1 MEREAFRQR
10 MQQYKQ
16 ARENNPQLKYWDWK
30 KYADDGEVKDNTYI
44 APVYKEQVFI
54 PATGA
59 YKIKNDYQYKHGSK
73 SPYKGGELEIVSPE
87 FDILTGITTLKP
99 IVTKAIRDRA
109 RMAVYNNVAPGSYKK
124 SYIAGASKRH
134 ELFNAAKDF
143 LKPGKLEENPKWRKS
158 FQDSS
163 WWEGFGY
170 GNDAKIAEEIR
181 EESWKRYLGIK
192 HTPKYYVDN
201 LDGTV
206 SYNLKN
212 IPLKHQQNFV
222 DEVPRGGKVVTGDY
236 IGTAGGN
243 VSASS
248 TIEDGYDLVTLKDVW
263 DLQPIQDA
271 NRAAIL
277 PSKLRDKISHIEVQ
291 PDGYKKIVYNNWVPK
306 WFKNFEVSDVIG
318 KGPFTN
324 KTTIKAV
331 QLKNKDLFTKRILS
345 DEEAAN
351 KLIQHDLDI
360 FEPDMYNS
368 VQEAKEAFQS
378 IQNSKLKRLKSLS
391 KEEYDRIKTEI
402 IYKSQDQ
409 LLKEYGPYIRP
420 RNKYADGGVIDE
432 DPPQNTSERPITN
445 FDPKGDPY
453 NPTYGYN
460 PGAGY
465 VSNSDPLGSLYVEGA
480 LLNPVF
486 KLAGNAV
493 SNVARGLTK
502 YSSKYVPEV
511 RRTVQ
516 DKINSLFRREAEDK
530 ARTYKLYD
538 DAIESRN
545 RIIEDLYSNP
555 AYMERARQIQ
565 NTYGDNYAK
574 VYEDIINQYN
584 TNYWNLP
591 NPVIKQLDA
600 KAKMQAKDAAVNRY
614 ITRRQPAGYDDFEYQ
629 INRNLTEIDYPTT
642 RHELGHY
649 VDFNLA
655 KSSNPDYSNS
665 MFAELKRDLSKQKNP
680 LFPDK
685 TDYYSKG
692 TEQKSYMNTLRE
704 YMFKNGMINNIGD
717 KVTSRQIK
725 KAIRSLPKDMRSI
738 EAAYLQF
745 ATPGQYTKWFNKIPL
760 LGTYPIVNKQFQNYE
775 EDKDKARK
783 QR

>member
-30 KYADDGEVKDNTYI
+30 STVQREPLDGVYEDARFIDQSKPRFELRKGQQYYASPNNLKLMKVLGKTVKVLGPIGEVVQNLFPSEETEILEDARYKYENALKPKVYADGGEVKDNTYV

-59 YKIKNDYQYKHGSK
+59 QRIKNDFQYKYGSK

-87 FDILTGITTLKP
+87 FDILTGVRGLKSITNDLLDNYVGRKLPSNYAYRRT
-99 IVTKAIRDRA
+99 VQQ
-109 RMAVYNNVAPGSYKK
+109 
-124 SYIAGASKRH
+124 
-134 ELFNAAKDF
+134 ELDDIINTNSFREI
-143 LKPGKLEENPKWRKS
+143 PEN
-158 FQDSS
+158 
-163 WWEGFGY
+163 
-170 GNDAKIAEEIR
+170 
-181 EESWKRYLGIK
+181 
-192 HTPKYYVDN
+192 
-201 LDGTV
+201 
-206 SYNLKN
+206 
-212 IPLKHQQNFV
+212 
-222 DEVPRGGKVVTGDY
+222 VVT
-236 IGTAGGN
+236 TGGR
-243 VSASS
+243 
-248 TIEDGYDLVTLKDVW
+248 TITLPNGKTVTLKKAKGNSHGGKAFSAGDVW
-263 DLQPIQDA
+263 KGTTSSGNTSSEIIVGVPGDNAKWMVGKHGNYQGPYNFSDIEKGSAIFVPFDTEGVA
-271 NRAAIL
+271 NISTEGL
-277 PSKLRDKISHIEVQ
+277 KYFKPSK
-291 PDGYKKIVYNNWVPK
+291 YFNN
-306 WFKNFEVSDVIG
+306 
-318 KGPFTN
+318 
-324 KTTIKAV
+324 
-331 QLKNKDLFTKRILS
+331 R
-345 DEEAAN
+345 
-351 KLIQHDLDI
+351 
-360 FEPDMYNS
+360 
-368 VQEAKEAFQS
+368 
-378 IQNSKLKRLKSLS
+378 
-391 KEEYDRIKTEI
+391 
-402 IYKSQDQ
+402 
-409 LLKEYGPYIRP
+409 YI
-420 RNKYADGGVIDE
+420 KYANGGIIDE

-704 YMFKNGMINNIGD
+704 YMVKNGMINNISSMQL
-717 KVTSRQIK
+717 KRRQERQLK
-725 KAIRSLPKDMRSI
+725 
-738 EAAYLQF
+738 
-745 ATPGQYTKWFNKIPL
+745 N
-760 LGTYPIVNKQFQNYE
+760 
-775 EDKDKARK
+775 
-783 QR
+783 

>member
-30 KYADDGEVKDNTYI
+30 KENDLGYQLYKNNLPSNLQVETDDYDLY
-44 APVYKEQVFI
+44 
-54 PATGA
+54 GA
-59 YKIKNDYQYKHGSK
+59 YESNMQPELNEDGTYHLGSRDPYTGRILKSKQHPTYQ
-73 SPYKGGELEIVSPE
+73 
-87 FDILTGITTLKP
+87 
-99 IVTKAIRDRA
+99 KAIESEISA
-109 RMAVYNNVAPGSYKK
+109 GYFPYEKNNITYTKTYSP
-124 SYIAGASKRH
+124 
-134 ELFNAAKDF
+134 
-143 LKPGKLEENPKWRKS
+143 
-158 FQDSS
+158 
-163 WWEGFGY
+163 
-170 GNDAKIAEEIR
+170 
-181 EESWKRYLGIK
+181 
-192 HTPKYYVDN
+192 VD
-201 LDGTV
+201 
-206 SYNLKN
+206 
-212 IPLKHQQNFV
+212 
-222 DEVPRGGKVVTGDY
+222 
-236 IGTAGGN
+236 
-243 VSASS
+243 
-248 TIEDGYDLVTLKDVW
+248 
-263 DLQPIQDA
+263 
-271 NRAAIL
+271 
-277 PSKLRDKISHIEVQ
+277 IS
-291 PDGYKKIVYNNWVPK
+291 G
-306 WFKNFEVSDVIG
+306 
-318 KGPFTN
+318 
-324 KTTIKAV
+324 
-331 QLKNKDLFTKRILS
+331 
-345 DEEAAN
+345 
-351 KLIQHDLDI
+351 
-360 FEPDMYNS
+360 
-368 VQEAKEAFQS
+368 
-378 IQNSKLKRLKSLS
+378 
-391 KEEYDRIKTEI
+391 
-402 IYKSQDQ
+402 
-409 LLKEYGPYIRP
+409 
-420 RNKYADGGVIDE
+420 YADGGIIDE
-432 DPPQNTSERPITN
+432 DPPQSTSERPITN

-460 PGAGY
+460 P
-465 VSNSDPLGSLYVEGA
+465 
-480 LLNPVF
+480 
-486 KLAGNAV
+486 
-493 SNVARGLTK
+493 
-502 YSSKYVPEV
+502 
-511 RRTVQ
+511 
-516 DKINSLFRREAEDK
+516 AEDK

-775 EDKDKARK
+775 EDKDKARE

>member
-30 KYADDGEVKDNTYI
+30 KYADSGEVKDNTYI
-44 APVYKEQVFI
+44 APIYKEQTFI

-59 YKIKNDYQYKHGSK
+59 QKIKNDYQYKYGSK
-73 SPYKGGELEIVSPE
+73 SPYKGGELEIISPE

-134 ELFNAAKDF
+134 EVFNAVKDF

-163 WWEGFGY
+163 WWEDFGY

-248 TIEDGYDLVTLKDVW
+248 TIEDGYDLVTLEDVW

-345 DEEAAN
+345 DEE
-351 KLIQHDLDI
+351 
-360 FEPDMYNS
+360 
-368 VQEAKEAFQS
+368 
-378 IQNSKLKRLKSLS
+378 
-391 KEEYDRIKTEI
+391 TEI

-420 RNKYADGGVIDE
+420 RNKYANGGIIDE

-453 NPTYGYN
+453 NSTYGYN

-465 VSNSDPLGSLYVEGA
+465 VSSSDPLGSLYVEGA

-511 RRTVQ
+511 KRTVQ

-530 ARTYKLYD
+530 ARTFKLYD

-565 NTYGDNYAK
+565 NTYGDNYAQ

-704 YMFKNGMINNIGD
+704 YMFKTGMINNIGD
-717 KVTSRQIK
+717 KVTSKQIK
-725 KAIRSLPKDMRSI
+725 KAIRSLPKDMKSI

-775 EDKDKARK
+775 EDKDKARE

>member
-30 KYADDGEVKDNTYI
+30 KYADGGEVRDNTYV

-59 YKIKNDYQYKHGSK
+59 QRIKNDFQYKYGSK
-73 SPYKGGELEIVSPE
+73 SPYKGGGLEIVSPE
-87 FDILTGITTLKP
+87 FDILTGVRGLKSITNDLLDNYVGRKLPSNYAYRRT
-99 IVTKAIRDRA
+99 VQQ
-109 RMAVYNNVAPGSYKK
+109 
-124 SYIAGASKRH
+124 
-134 ELFNAAKDF
+134 ELDDIINTNSFREI
-143 LKPGKLEENPKWRKS
+143 PEN
-158 FQDSS
+158 
-163 WWEGFGY
+163 
-170 GNDAKIAEEIR
+170 
-181 EESWKRYLGIK
+181 
-192 HTPKYYVDN
+192 
-201 LDGTV
+201 
-206 SYNLKN
+206 
-212 IPLKHQQNFV
+212 
-222 DEVPRGGKVVTGDY
+222 VVT
-236 IGTAGGN
+236 TGGR
-243 VSASS
+243 
-248 TIEDGYDLVTLKDVW
+248 TITLPNGKTVTLKKAKGNSHGGKAFSAGDVW
-263 DLQPIQDA
+263 KGTTSSGNTSSEIIVGVPGDNAKWMVGKHGNYQGPYNFSDIEKGSAIFVPFDTEGVA
-271 NRAAIL
+271 NISTEGL
-277 PSKLRDKISHIEVQ
+277 KYFKPSK
-291 PDGYKKIVYNNWVPK
+291 YFNN
-306 WFKNFEVSDVIG
+306 
-318 KGPFTN
+318 
-324 KTTIKAV
+324 
-331 QLKNKDLFTKRILS
+331 R
-345 DEEAAN
+345 
-351 KLIQHDLDI
+351 
-360 FEPDMYNS
+360 
-368 VQEAKEAFQS
+368 
-378 IQNSKLKRLKSLS
+378 
-391 KEEYDRIKTEI
+391 
-402 IYKSQDQ
+402 
-409 LLKEYGPYIRP
+409 YI
-420 RNKYADGGVIDE
+420 KYANGGIIDE

-574 VYEDIINQYN
+574 VYEDIINQHN

>member
-30 KYADDGEVKDNTYI
+30 KYADGGEVKDNTYV

-59 YKIKNDYQYKHGSK
+59 QRIKNDFQYKYGSK
-73 SPYKGGELEIVSPE
+73 SPYKGGGLEIVSPE
-87 FDILTGITTLKP
+87 FDILTGVRGLKSITNDLLDNYVGRKLPSNYAYRRT
-99 IVTKAIRDRA
+99 VQQ
-109 RMAVYNNVAPGSYKK
+109 
-124 SYIAGASKRH
+124 
-134 ELFNAAKDF
+134 ELDDIINTNSFREI
-143 LKPGKLEENPKWRKS
+143 PEN
-158 FQDSS
+158 
-163 WWEGFGY
+163 
-170 GNDAKIAEEIR
+170 
-181 EESWKRYLGIK
+181 
-192 HTPKYYVDN
+192 
-201 LDGTV
+201 
-206 SYNLKN
+206 
-212 IPLKHQQNFV
+212 
-222 DEVPRGGKVVTGDY
+222 VVT
-236 IGTAGGN
+236 TGGR
-243 VSASS
+243 
-248 TIEDGYDLVTLKDVW
+248 TITLPNGKTVTLKKAKGNSHGGKAFSAGDVW
-263 DLQPIQDA
+263 KGTTSSGNTSSEIIVGVPGDNAKWMVGKHGNYQGPYNFSDIEKGSAIFVPFDTEGVA
-271 NRAAIL
+271 NISTEGL
-277 PSKLRDKISHIEVQ
+277 KYFKPSK
-291 PDGYKKIVYNNWVPK
+291 YFNN
-306 WFKNFEVSDVIG
+306 
-318 KGPFTN
+318 
-324 KTTIKAV
+324 
-331 QLKNKDLFTKRILS
+331 R
-345 DEEAAN
+345 
-351 KLIQHDLDI
+351 
-360 FEPDMYNS
+360 
-368 VQEAKEAFQS
+368 
-378 IQNSKLKRLKSLS
+378 
-391 KEEYDRIKTEI
+391 
-402 IYKSQDQ
+402 
-409 LLKEYGPYIRP
+409 YI
-420 RNKYADGGVIDE
+420 KYANGGIIDE

-725 KAIRSLPKDMRSI
+725 KAIRSLSKDMRSI

-745 ATPGQYTKWFNKIPL
+745 ATSGQYTKWFNKIPL

>member
-30 KYADDGEVKDNTYI
+30 KYADGGEVKDNTYV

-59 YKIKNDYQYKHGSK
+59 QRIKNDFQYKYGSK

-87 FDILTGITTLKP
+87 FDILTGVRGLKSITNDLLDNYVGRKLPSNYAYRRT
-99 IVTKAIRDRA
+99 VQQ
-109 RMAVYNNVAPGSYKK
+109 
-124 SYIAGASKRH
+124 
-134 ELFNAAKDF
+134 ELDDIINTNSFREI
-143 LKPGKLEENPKWRKS
+143 PEN
-158 FQDSS
+158 
-163 WWEGFGY
+163 
-170 GNDAKIAEEIR
+170 
-181 EESWKRYLGIK
+181 
-192 HTPKYYVDN
+192 
-201 LDGTV
+201 
-206 SYNLKN
+206 
-212 IPLKHQQNFV
+212 
-222 DEVPRGGKVVTGDY
+222 VVT
-236 IGTAGGN
+236 TGGR
-243 VSASS
+243 
-248 TIEDGYDLVTLKDVW
+248 TITLPNGKTVTLKKAKGNSHGGKAFSAGDVW
-263 DLQPIQDA
+263 KGTTSSGNTSSEIIVGVPGDNAKWMVGKHGNYQGPYNFSDIEKGSAIFVPFDTEGVA
-271 NRAAIL
+271 NISTEGL
-277 PSKLRDKISHIEVQ
+277 KYFKPSK
-291 PDGYKKIVYNNWVPK
+291 YFNN
-306 WFKNFEVSDVIG
+306 
-318 KGPFTN
+318 
-324 KTTIKAV
+324 
-331 QLKNKDLFTKRILS
+331 R
-345 DEEAAN
+345 
-351 KLIQHDLDI
+351 
-360 FEPDMYNS
+360 
-368 VQEAKEAFQS
+368 
-378 IQNSKLKRLKSLS
+378 
-391 KEEYDRIKTEI
+391 
-402 IYKSQDQ
+402 
-409 LLKEYGPYIRP
+409 YI
-420 RNKYADGGVIDE
+420 KYANGGIIDE

-493 SNVARGLTK
+493 SNIARGLTK

-760 LGTYPIVNKQFQNYE
+760 LGTYPIVNKQFQNYK

>member
-30 KYADDGEVKDNTYI
+30 KYADGGEVKDNTYV

-59 YKIKNDYQYKHGSK
+59 QRIKNDFQYKYGSK
-73 SPYKGGELEIVSPE
+73 SPYKGGGLEIVSPE
-87 FDILTGITTLKP
+87 FDILTGVRGLKSITNDLLDNYVGRKLPSNYAYRRT
-99 IVTKAIRDRA
+99 VQQ
-109 RMAVYNNVAPGSYKK
+109 
-124 SYIAGASKRH
+124 
-134 ELFNAAKDF
+134 ELDDIINTNSFREI
-143 LKPGKLEENPKWRKS
+143 PEN
-158 FQDSS
+158 
-163 WWEGFGY
+163 
-170 GNDAKIAEEIR
+170 
-181 EESWKRYLGIK
+181 
-192 HTPKYYVDN
+192 
-201 LDGTV
+201 
-206 SYNLKN
+206 
-212 IPLKHQQNFV
+212 
-222 DEVPRGGKVVTGDY
+222 VVT
-236 IGTAGGN
+236 TGGR
-243 VSASS
+243 
-248 TIEDGYDLVTLKDVW
+248 TITLPNGKTVTLKKAKGNSHGGKAFSAGDVW
-263 DLQPIQDA
+263 KGTTSSGNTSSEIIVGVPGDNAKWMVGKHGNYQGPYNFSDIEKGSAIFVPFDTEGVA
-271 NRAAIL
+271 NISTEGL
-277 PSKLRDKISHIEVQ
+277 KYFKPSK
-291 PDGYKKIVYNNWVPK
+291 YFNN
-306 WFKNFEVSDVIG
+306 
-318 KGPFTN
+318 
-324 KTTIKAV
+324 
-331 QLKNKDLFTKRILS
+331 R
-345 DEEAAN
+345 
-351 KLIQHDLDI
+351 
-360 FEPDMYNS
+360 
-368 VQEAKEAFQS
+368 
-378 IQNSKLKRLKSLS
+378 
-391 KEEYDRIKTEI
+391 
-402 IYKSQDQ
+402 
-409 LLKEYGPYIRP
+409 YI
-420 RNKYADGGVIDE
+420 KYANGGIIDE

-665 MFAELKRDLSKQKNP
+665 MFAELKRDLSKQKNS

>member
-30 KYADDGEVKDNTYI
+30 KYADSGEVKDNTYI

-59 YKIKNDYQYKHGSK
+59 QRIKNDFQYKYGSK
-73 SPYKGGELEIVSPE
+73 SPYKGGGLEIVSPE
-87 FDILTGITTLKP
+87 FDILTGVRGLKSITNDLLDNYVGRKLPSNYAYRRT
-99 IVTKAIRDRA
+99 VQQ
-109 RMAVYNNVAPGSYKK
+109 
-124 SYIAGASKRH
+124 
-134 ELFNAAKDF
+134 ELDDIINTNSFREI
-143 LKPGKLEENPKWRKS
+143 PEN
-158 FQDSS
+158 
-163 WWEGFGY
+163 
-170 GNDAKIAEEIR
+170 
-181 EESWKRYLGIK
+181 
-192 HTPKYYVDN
+192 
-201 LDGTV
+201 
-206 SYNLKN
+206 
-212 IPLKHQQNFV
+212 
-222 DEVPRGGKVVTGDY
+222 VVT
-236 IGTAGGN
+236 TGGR
-243 VSASS
+243 
-248 TIEDGYDLVTLKDVW
+248 TITLPNGKTVTLKKAKGNSHGGKAFSAGDVW
-263 DLQPIQDA
+263 KGTTSSGNTSSEIIVGVPGDNAKWMVGKHGNYQGPYNFSDIEKGSAIFVPFDTEGVA
-271 NRAAIL
+271 NISTEGL
-277 PSKLRDKISHIEVQ
+277 KYFKPSK
-291 PDGYKKIVYNNWVPK
+291 YFNN
-306 WFKNFEVSDVIG
+306 
-318 KGPFTN
+318 
-324 KTTIKAV
+324 
-331 QLKNKDLFTKRILS
+331 R
-345 DEEAAN
+345 
-351 KLIQHDLDI
+351 
-360 FEPDMYNS
+360 
-368 VQEAKEAFQS
+368 
-378 IQNSKLKRLKSLS
+378 
-391 KEEYDRIKTEI
+391 
-402 IYKSQDQ
+402 
-409 LLKEYGPYIRP
+409 YI
-420 RNKYADGGVIDE
+420 KYANGGIIDE

-565 NTYGDNYAK
+565 NTYGDNYAQ

-629 INRNLTEIDYPTT
+629 INKNLKEIDYPTT

-704 YMFKNGMINNIGD
+704 YMFKTGMINNIGD

-775 EDKDKARK
+775 EDKDKARE

>member
-30 KYADDGEVKDNTYI
+30 KYADGGEVKDNTYV

-59 YKIKNDYQYKHGSK
+59 QRIKNDFQYKYGSK

-87 FDILTGITTLKP
+87 FDILTGVRGLKSITNDLLDNYVGRKLPSNYAYRRT
-99 IVTKAIRDRA
+99 VQQ
-109 RMAVYNNVAPGSYKK
+109 
-124 SYIAGASKRH
+124 
-134 ELFNAAKDF
+134 ELDDIINTNSFREI
-143 LKPGKLEENPKWRKS
+143 PEN
-158 FQDSS
+158 
-163 WWEGFGY
+163 
-170 GNDAKIAEEIR
+170 
-181 EESWKRYLGIK
+181 
-192 HTPKYYVDN
+192 
-201 LDGTV
+201 
-206 SYNLKN
+206 
-212 IPLKHQQNFV
+212 
-222 DEVPRGGKVVTGDY
+222 VVT
-236 IGTAGGN
+236 TGGR
-243 VSASS
+243 
-248 TIEDGYDLVTLKDVW
+248 TITLPNGKTVTLKKAKGNSHGGKAFSAGDVW
-263 DLQPIQDA
+263 KGTTSSGNTSSEIIVGVPGDNAKWMVGKHGNYQGPYNFSDIEKGSAIFVPFDTEGVA
-271 NRAAIL
+271 NISTEGL
-277 PSKLRDKISHIEVQ
+277 KYFKPSK
-291 PDGYKKIVYNNWVPK
+291 YFNN
-306 WFKNFEVSDVIG
+306 
-318 KGPFTN
+318 
-324 KTTIKAV
+324 
-331 QLKNKDLFTKRILS
+331 R
-345 DEEAAN
+345 
-351 KLIQHDLDI
+351 
-360 FEPDMYNS
+360 
-368 VQEAKEAFQS
+368 
-378 IQNSKLKRLKSLS
+378 
-391 KEEYDRIKTEI
+391 
-402 IYKSQDQ
+402 
-409 LLKEYGPYIRP
+409 YI
-420 RNKYADGGVIDE
+420 KYANGGIIDE

-465 VSNSDPLGSLYVEGA
+465 VSSSDPLGSLYVEGA

-565 NTYGDNYAK
+565 NTYSDNYAK

-775 EDKDKARK
+775 EDKDKARE

>member
-30 KYADDGEVKDNTYI
+30 KENDLGYQLYKNNLPSNLQVETDDYDLY
-44 APVYKEQVFI
+44 
-54 PATGA
+54 GA
-59 YKIKNDYQYKHGSK
+59 YESNMQPELNEDGTYHLGSRDPYTGRILKSKQHPTYQ
-73 SPYKGGELEIVSPE
+73 
-87 FDILTGITTLKP
+87 
-99 IVTKAIRDRA
+99 KAIESEISA
-109 RMAVYNNVAPGSYKK
+109 GYFPYEKNNITYTKTYSP
-124 SYIAGASKRH
+124 
-134 ELFNAAKDF
+134 
-143 LKPGKLEENPKWRKS
+143 
-158 FQDSS
+158 
-163 WWEGFGY
+163 
-170 GNDAKIAEEIR
+170 
-181 EESWKRYLGIK
+181 
-192 HTPKYYVDN
+192 VD
-201 LDGTV
+201 
-206 SYNLKN
+206 
-212 IPLKHQQNFV
+212 
-222 DEVPRGGKVVTGDY
+222 
-236 IGTAGGN
+236 
-243 VSASS
+243 
-248 TIEDGYDLVTLKDVW
+248 
-263 DLQPIQDA
+263 
-271 NRAAIL
+271 
-277 PSKLRDKISHIEVQ
+277 IS
-291 PDGYKKIVYNNWVPK
+291 G
-306 WFKNFEVSDVIG
+306 
-318 KGPFTN
+318 
-324 KTTIKAV
+324 
-331 QLKNKDLFTKRILS
+331 
-345 DEEAAN
+345 
-351 KLIQHDLDI
+351 
-360 FEPDMYNS
+360 
-368 VQEAKEAFQS
+368 
-378 IQNSKLKRLKSLS
+378 
-391 KEEYDRIKTEI
+391 
-402 IYKSQDQ
+402 
-409 LLKEYGPYIRP
+409 
-420 RNKYADGGVIDE
+420 YADGGIIDE
-432 DPPQNTSERPITN
+432 DPPQSTSERPITN

-493 SNVARGLTK
+493 SNIARGLTK

-745 ATPGQYTKWFNKIPL
+745 ATPVQYTKWFNKIPL

-775 EDKDKARK
+775 EDKDKARE

>member
-30 KYADDGEVKDNTYI
+30 KYADGGEVKDNTYV

-59 YKIKNDYQYKHGSK
+59 QRIKNDFQYKYGSK
-73 SPYKGGELEIVSPE
+73 SPYKGGGLEIVSPE
-87 FDILTGITTLKP
+87 FDILTGVRGLKSITNDLLDNYVGRKLPSNYAYRRT
-99 IVTKAIRDRA
+99 VQQ
-109 RMAVYNNVAPGSYKK
+109 
-124 SYIAGASKRH
+124 
-134 ELFNAAKDF
+134 ELDDIINTNSFREI
-143 LKPGKLEENPKWRKS
+143 PEN
-158 FQDSS
+158 
-163 WWEGFGY
+163 
-170 GNDAKIAEEIR
+170 
-181 EESWKRYLGIK
+181 
-192 HTPKYYVDN
+192 
-201 LDGTV
+201 
-206 SYNLKN
+206 
-212 IPLKHQQNFV
+212 
-222 DEVPRGGKVVTGDY
+222 VVT
-236 IGTAGGN
+236 TGGR
-243 VSASS
+243 
-248 TIEDGYDLVTLKDVW
+248 TITLPNGKTVTLKKAKGNSHGGKAFSAGDVW
-263 DLQPIQDA
+263 KGTTSSGNTSSEIIVGVPGDNAKWMVGKHGNYQGPYNFSDIEKGSAIFVPFDTEGVA
-271 NRAAIL
+271 NISTEGL
-277 PSKLRDKISHIEVQ
+277 KYFKPSK
-291 PDGYKKIVYNNWVPK
+291 YFNN
-306 WFKNFEVSDVIG
+306 
-318 KGPFTN
+318 
-324 KTTIKAV
+324 
-331 QLKNKDLFTKRILS
+331 R
-345 DEEAAN
+345 
-351 KLIQHDLDI
+351 
-360 FEPDMYNS
+360 
-368 VQEAKEAFQS
+368 
-378 IQNSKLKRLKSLS
+378 
-391 KEEYDRIKTEI
+391 
-402 IYKSQDQ
+402 
-409 LLKEYGPYIRP
+409 YI
-420 RNKYADGGVIDE
+420 KYANGGIIDE
-432 DPPQNTSERPITN
+432 DPPQSTSERPITN

-493 SNVARGLTK
+493 SNIARGLTK

-511 RRTVQ
+511 KRTVQ

-642 RHELGHY
+642 RHELEHY

>member
-30 KYADDGEVKDNTYI
+30 KYADGGEVKDNTYV

-59 YKIKNDYQYKHGSK
+59 QRIKNDFQYKYGSK

-87 FDILTGITTLKP
+87 FDILTGVRGLKSITNDLLDNYVGRKLPSNYAYRRT
-99 IVTKAIRDRA
+99 VQQ
-109 RMAVYNNVAPGSYKK
+109 
-124 SYIAGASKRH
+124 
-134 ELFNAAKDF
+134 ELDDIINTNSFREI
-143 LKPGKLEENPKWRKS
+143 PEN
-158 FQDSS
+158 
-163 WWEGFGY
+163 
-170 GNDAKIAEEIR
+170 
-181 EESWKRYLGIK
+181 
-192 HTPKYYVDN
+192 
-201 LDGTV
+201 
-206 SYNLKN
+206 
-212 IPLKHQQNFV
+212 
-222 DEVPRGGKVVTGDY
+222 VVT
-236 IGTAGGN
+236 TGGR
-243 VSASS
+243 
-248 TIEDGYDLVTLKDVW
+248 TITLPNGKTVTLKKAKGNSYGGKAFSAGDVW
-263 DLQPIQDA
+263 KGTTSSGNTSSEIIVGVPGDNAKWMVGKHGNYQGPYNFSDIEKGSAIFVPFDTEGVA
-271 NRAAIL
+271 NISTEGL
-277 PSKLRDKISHIEVQ
+277 KYFKPSK
-291 PDGYKKIVYNNWVPK
+291 YFNN
-306 WFKNFEVSDVIG
+306 
-318 KGPFTN
+318 
-324 KTTIKAV
+324 
-331 QLKNKDLFTKRILS
+331 R
-345 DEEAAN
+345 
-351 KLIQHDLDI
+351 
-360 FEPDMYNS
+360 
-368 VQEAKEAFQS
+368 
-378 IQNSKLKRLKSLS
+378 
-391 KEEYDRIKTEI
+391 
-402 IYKSQDQ
+402 
-409 LLKEYGPYIRP
+409 YI
-420 RNKYADGGVIDE
+420 KYANGGIIDE

-493 SNVARGLTK
+493 SNIARGLTK

>member
-30 KYADDGEVKDNTYI
+30 KYADGGEVKDNTYV

-59 YKIKNDYQYKHGSK
+59 QRIKNDFQYKYGSK

-87 FDILTGITTLKP
+87 FDILTGVRGLKSITNDLLDNYVGRKLPSNYAYRRT
-99 IVTKAIRDRA
+99 VQQ
-109 RMAVYNNVAPGSYKK
+109 
-124 SYIAGASKRH
+124 
-134 ELFNAAKDF
+134 ELDDIINTNSFREI
-143 LKPGKLEENPKWRKS
+143 PEN
-158 FQDSS
+158 
-163 WWEGFGY
+163 
-170 GNDAKIAEEIR
+170 
-181 EESWKRYLGIK
+181 
-192 HTPKYYVDN
+192 
-201 LDGTV
+201 
-206 SYNLKN
+206 
-212 IPLKHQQNFV
+212 
-222 DEVPRGGKVVTGDY
+222 VVT
-236 IGTAGGN
+236 TGGR
-243 VSASS
+243 
-248 TIEDGYDLVTLKDVW
+248 TITLPNGKTVTLKKAKGNSHGGKAFSAGDVW
-263 DLQPIQDA
+263 KGTTSSGNTSSEIIVGVPGDNAKWMVGKHSNYQGPYNFSDIEKGSAIFVPFDTEGVA
-271 NRAAIL
+271 NISTEGL
-277 PSKLRDKISHIEVQ
+277 KYFKPSK
-291 PDGYKKIVYNNWVPK
+291 YFNN
-306 WFKNFEVSDVIG
+306 
-318 KGPFTN
+318 
-324 KTTIKAV
+324 
-331 QLKNKDLFTKRILS
+331 R
-345 DEEAAN
+345 
-351 KLIQHDLDI
+351 
-360 FEPDMYNS
+360 
-368 VQEAKEAFQS
+368 
-378 IQNSKLKRLKSLS
+378 
-391 KEEYDRIKTEI
+391 
-402 IYKSQDQ
+402 
-409 LLKEYGPYIRP
+409 YI
-420 RNKYADGGVIDE
+420 KYANGGIIDE

-493 SNVARGLTK
+493 SNIARGLTK

-614 ITRRQPAGYDDFEYQ
+614 IIRRQPAGYDDFEYQ

>member
-30 KYADDGEVKDNTYI
+30 KYADGGEVKDNTYV

-59 YKIKNDYQYKHGSK
+59 QRIKNDFQYKYGSK
-73 SPYKGGELEIVSPE
+73 SPYKGGGLEIVSPE
-87 FDILTGITTLKP
+87 FDILTGVRGLKSITNDLLDNYVGRKLPSNYAYRRT
-99 IVTKAIRDRA
+99 VQQ
-109 RMAVYNNVAPGSYKK
+109 
-124 SYIAGASKRH
+124 
-134 ELFNAAKDF
+134 ELDDIINTNSFREI
-143 LKPGKLEENPKWRKS
+143 PEN
-158 FQDSS
+158 
-163 WWEGFGY
+163 
-170 GNDAKIAEEIR
+170 
-181 EESWKRYLGIK
+181 
-192 HTPKYYVDN
+192 
-201 LDGTV
+201 
-206 SYNLKN
+206 
-212 IPLKHQQNFV
+212 
-222 DEVPRGGKVVTGDY
+222 VVT
-236 IGTAGGN
+236 TGGR
-243 VSASS
+243 
-248 TIEDGYDLVTLKDVW
+248 TITLPNGKTVTLKKAKGNSHGGKAFSAGDVW
-263 DLQPIQDA
+263 KGTTSSGNTSSEIIVGVPGDNAKWMVGKHGNYQGPYNFSDIEKGSAIFVPFDTEGVA
-271 NRAAIL
+271 NISTEGL
-277 PSKLRDKISHIEVQ
+277 KYFKPSK
-291 PDGYKKIVYNNWVPK
+291 YFNN
-306 WFKNFEVSDVIG
+306 
-318 KGPFTN
+318 
-324 KTTIKAV
+324 
-331 QLKNKDLFTKRILS
+331 R
-345 DEEAAN
+345 
-351 KLIQHDLDI
+351 
-360 FEPDMYNS
+360 
-368 VQEAKEAFQS
+368 
-378 IQNSKLKRLKSLS
+378 
-391 KEEYDRIKTEI
+391 
-402 IYKSQDQ
+402 
-409 LLKEYGPYIRP
+409 YI
-420 RNKYADGGVIDE
+420 KYANGGIIDE

-511 RRTVQ
+511 KRTVQ

-530 ARTYKLYD
+530 ARTFKLYD

-565 NTYGDNYAK
+565 NTYGDNYAQ

-629 INRNLTEIDYPTT
+629 INKNLKEIDYPTT

-775 EDKDKARK
+775 EDKDKARE

>member
-30 KYADDGEVKDNTYI
+30 KYADGGEVKDNTYV

-59 YKIKNDYQYKHGSK
+59 QKIKNDYQYKYGSK

-87 FDILTGITTLKP
+87 FDILTGVRGLKSTINNLLDNYIGRKLPSNYAYRRTVQQELDDIITTNSFREIP
-99 IVTKAIRDRA
+99 
-109 RMAVYNNVAPGSYKK
+109 
-124 SYIAGASKRH
+124 
-134 ELFNAAKDF
+134 
-143 LKPGKLEENPKWRKS
+143 EN
-158 FQDSS
+158 
-163 WWEGFGY
+163 
-170 GNDAKIAEEIR
+170 
-181 EESWKRYLGIK
+181 
-192 HTPKYYVDN
+192 
-201 LDGTV
+201 
-206 SYNLKN
+206 
-212 IPLKHQQNFV
+212 
-222 DEVPRGGKVVTGDY
+222 VVT
-236 IGTAGGN
+236 TGGR
-243 VSASS
+243 
-248 TIEDGYDLVTLKDVW
+248 TITLPNGKTVTLKKAKGNSHGGKAFSAGDVW
-263 DLQPIQDA
+263 KGTTSSGNNSSEIIAGVPGDNAKWMVGKHGNYQGPYNFSDIEKGSAIFVPFDTEGVA
-271 NRAAIL
+271 NISTEGL
-277 PSKLRDKISHIEVQ
+277 KYFKPSK
-291 PDGYKKIVYNNWVPK
+291 YFNN
-306 WFKNFEVSDVIG
+306 
-318 KGPFTN
+318 
-324 KTTIKAV
+324 
-331 QLKNKDLFTKRILS
+331 R
-345 DEEAAN
+345 
-351 KLIQHDLDI
+351 
-360 FEPDMYNS
+360 
-368 VQEAKEAFQS
+368 
-378 IQNSKLKRLKSLS
+378 
-391 KEEYDRIKTEI
+391 
-402 IYKSQDQ
+402 
-409 LLKEYGPYIRP
+409 YI
-420 RNKYADGGVIDE
+420 KYANGGTIDE

-453 NPTYGYN
+453 NPIYGYN
-460 PGAGY
+460 LGAGY

-530 ARTYKLYD
+530 ARTFKLYD

-565 NTYGDNYAK
+565 NTYGDDYAK

-685 TDYYSKG
+685 TDYCSKG

-775 EDKDKARK
+775 EDKDKARE

>member
-16 ARENNPQLKYWDWK
+16 ARESNPQLKYWDWK
-30 KYADDGEVKDNTYI
+30 KYADGGEVRDNTYV

-59 YKIKNDYQYKHGSK
+59 QRIKNDFQYKYGSK
-73 SPYKGGELEIVSPE
+73 SPYKGGGLEIVSPE
-87 FDILTGITTLKP
+87 FDILTGVRGLKSITNDLLDNYVGRKLPSNYAYRRT
-99 IVTKAIRDRA
+99 VQQ
-109 RMAVYNNVAPGSYKK
+109 
-124 SYIAGASKRH
+124 
-134 ELFNAAKDF
+134 ELDDIINTNSFREI
-143 LKPGKLEENPKWRKS
+143 PEN
-158 FQDSS
+158 
-163 WWEGFGY
+163 
-170 GNDAKIAEEIR
+170 
-181 EESWKRYLGIK
+181 
-192 HTPKYYVDN
+192 
-201 LDGTV
+201 
-206 SYNLKN
+206 
-212 IPLKHQQNFV
+212 
-222 DEVPRGGKVVTGDY
+222 VVT
-236 IGTAGGN
+236 TGGR
-243 VSASS
+243 
-248 TIEDGYDLVTLKDVW
+248 TITLPNGKTVTLKKAKGNSHGGKAFSAGDVW
-263 DLQPIQDA
+263 KGTTSSGNTSSEIIVGVPGDNAKWMVGKHGNYQGPYNFSDIEKGSAIFVPFDTEGVA
-271 NRAAIL
+271 NISTEGL
-277 PSKLRDKISHIEVQ
+277 KYFKPSK
-291 PDGYKKIVYNNWVPK
+291 YFNN
-306 WFKNFEVSDVIG
+306 
-318 KGPFTN
+318 
-324 KTTIKAV
+324 
-331 QLKNKDLFTKRILS
+331 R
-345 DEEAAN
+345 
-351 KLIQHDLDI
+351 
-360 FEPDMYNS
+360 
-368 VQEAKEAFQS
+368 
-378 IQNSKLKRLKSLS
+378 
-391 KEEYDRIKTEI
+391 
-402 IYKSQDQ
+402 
-409 LLKEYGPYIRP
+409 YI
-420 RNKYADGGVIDE
+420 KYANGGIIDE

>member
-16 ARENNPQLKYWDWK
+16 ARESNPQLKYWDWK
-30 KYADDGEVKDNTYI
+30 KYADGGEVKDNTYV

-59 YKIKNDYQYKHGSK
+59 QRIKNDFQYKYGSK
-73 SPYKGGELEIVSPE
+73 SPYKGGGLEIVSPE
-87 FDILTGITTLKP
+87 FDILTGVRGLKSITNDLLDNYVGRKLPSNYAYRRT
-99 IVTKAIRDRA
+99 VQQ
-109 RMAVYNNVAPGSYKK
+109 
-124 SYIAGASKRH
+124 
-134 ELFNAAKDF
+134 ELDDIINTNSFREI
-143 LKPGKLEENPKWRKS
+143 PEN
-158 FQDSS
+158 
-163 WWEGFGY
+163 
-170 GNDAKIAEEIR
+170 
-181 EESWKRYLGIK
+181 
-192 HTPKYYVDN
+192 
-201 LDGTV
+201 
-206 SYNLKN
+206 
-212 IPLKHQQNFV
+212 
-222 DEVPRGGKVVTGDY
+222 VVT
-236 IGTAGGN
+236 TGGR
-243 VSASS
+243 
-248 TIEDGYDLVTLKDVW
+248 TITLPNGKTVTLKKAKGNSHGGKAFSAGDVW
-263 DLQPIQDA
+263 KGTTSSGNTSSEIIVGVPGDNAKWMVGKHGNYQGPYNFSDIEKGSAIFVPFDTEGVA
-271 NRAAIL
+271 NISTEGL
-277 PSKLRDKISHIEVQ
+277 KYFKPSK
-291 PDGYKKIVYNNWVPK
+291 YFNN
-306 WFKNFEVSDVIG
+306 
-318 KGPFTN
+318 
-324 KTTIKAV
+324 
-331 QLKNKDLFTKRILS
+331 R
-345 DEEAAN
+345 
-351 KLIQHDLDI
+351 
-360 FEPDMYNS
+360 
-368 VQEAKEAFQS
+368 
-378 IQNSKLKRLKSLS
+378 
-391 KEEYDRIKTEI
+391 
-402 IYKSQDQ
+402 
-409 LLKEYGPYIRP
+409 YI
-420 RNKYADGGVIDE
+420 KYANGGIIDE

-745 ATPGQYTKWFNKIPL
+745 ATPGQYTKQFNKIPL

-775 EDKDKARK
+775 EDKDKARE

>member
-30 KYADDGEVKDNTYI
+30 KENDLGYQLYKNNLPSNLQVETDDYDLY
-44 APVYKEQVFI
+44 
-54 PATGA
+54 GA
-59 YKIKNDYQYKHGSK
+59 YESNMQPELNEDGTYHLGSRDPYTGRILKSKQHPTYQ
-73 SPYKGGELEIVSPE
+73 
-87 FDILTGITTLKP
+87 
-99 IVTKAIRDRA
+99 KAIESEISA
-109 RMAVYNNVAPGSYKK
+109 GYFPYEKNNITYTKTYSP
-124 SYIAGASKRH
+124 
-134 ELFNAAKDF
+134 
-143 LKPGKLEENPKWRKS
+143 
-158 FQDSS
+158 
-163 WWEGFGY
+163 
-170 GNDAKIAEEIR
+170 
-181 EESWKRYLGIK
+181 
-192 HTPKYYVDN
+192 VD
-201 LDGTV
+201 
-206 SYNLKN
+206 
-212 IPLKHQQNFV
+212 
-222 DEVPRGGKVVTGDY
+222 
-236 IGTAGGN
+236 
-243 VSASS
+243 
-248 TIEDGYDLVTLKDVW
+248 
-263 DLQPIQDA
+263 
-271 NRAAIL
+271 
-277 PSKLRDKISHIEVQ
+277 IS
-291 PDGYKKIVYNNWVPK
+291 G
-306 WFKNFEVSDVIG
+306 
-318 KGPFTN
+318 
-324 KTTIKAV
+324 
-331 QLKNKDLFTKRILS
+331 
-345 DEEAAN
+345 
-351 KLIQHDLDI
+351 
-360 FEPDMYNS
+360 
-368 VQEAKEAFQS
+368 
-378 IQNSKLKRLKSLS
+378 
-391 KEEYDRIKTEI
+391 
-402 IYKSQDQ
+402 
-409 LLKEYGPYIRP
+409 
-420 RNKYADGGVIDE
+420 YADGGIIDE
-432 DPPQNTSERPITN
+432 DPPQSTSERPITN

-685 TDYYSKG
+685 TV
-692 TEQKSYMNTLRE
+692 
-704 YMFKNGMINNIGD
+704 IIV
-717 KVTSRQIK
+717 KVQN
-725 KAIRSLPKDMRSI
+725 RSLI
-738 EAAYLQF
+738 
-745 ATPGQYTKWFNKIPL
+745 
-760 LGTYPIVNKQFQNYE
+760 
-775 EDKDKARK
+775 
-783 QR
+783 

>member
-30 KYADDGEVKDNTYI
+30 KENDLGYQLYKNNLPSNLQVETDDYDLY
-44 APVYKEQVFI
+44 
-54 PATGA
+54 GA
-59 YKIKNDYQYKHGSK
+59 YESNMQPELNEDGTYHLGSRDPYTGRILKSKQHPTYQ
-73 SPYKGGELEIVSPE
+73 
-87 FDILTGITTLKP
+87 
-99 IVTKAIRDRA
+99 KAIESEISA
-109 RMAVYNNVAPGSYKK
+109 GYFPYEKNNITYTKTYSP
-124 SYIAGASKRH
+124 
-134 ELFNAAKDF
+134 
-143 LKPGKLEENPKWRKS
+143 
-158 FQDSS
+158 
-163 WWEGFGY
+163 
-170 GNDAKIAEEIR
+170 
-181 EESWKRYLGIK
+181 
-192 HTPKYYVDN
+192 VD
-201 LDGTV
+201 
-206 SYNLKN
+206 
-212 IPLKHQQNFV
+212 
-222 DEVPRGGKVVTGDY
+222 
-236 IGTAGGN
+236 
-243 VSASS
+243 
-248 TIEDGYDLVTLKDVW
+248 
-263 DLQPIQDA
+263 
-271 NRAAIL
+271 
-277 PSKLRDKISHIEVQ
+277 IS
-291 PDGYKKIVYNNWVPK
+291 G
-306 WFKNFEVSDVIG
+306 
-318 KGPFTN
+318 
-324 KTTIKAV
+324 
-331 QLKNKDLFTKRILS
+331 
-345 DEEAAN
+345 
-351 KLIQHDLDI
+351 
-360 FEPDMYNS
+360 
-368 VQEAKEAFQS
+368 
-378 IQNSKLKRLKSLS
+378 
-391 KEEYDRIKTEI
+391 
-402 IYKSQDQ
+402 
-409 LLKEYGPYIRP
+409 
-420 RNKYADGGVIDE
+420 YADGGIIDE
-432 DPPQNTSERPITN
+432 DPPQSTSERPITN

-493 SNVARGLTK
+493 SNIARGLTK

-511 RRTVQ
+511 KRTVQ

-530 ARTYKLYD
+530 ARTFKLYD

-600 KAKMQAKDAAVNRY
+600 KTKMQAKDAAVNRY

-642 RHELGHY
+642 RHELEHY

-725 KAIRSLPKDMRSI
+725 KAIRLLPKDMRSI

-745 ATPGQYTKWFNKIPL
+745 ATPGQYTK
-760 LGTYPIVNKQFQNYE
+760 
-775 EDKDKARK
+775 
-783 QR
+783 

>member
-30 KYADDGEVKDNTYI
+30 KYADGGEVKDNTYV

-59 YKIKNDYQYKHGSK
+59 QRIKNDFQYKYGSK
-73 SPYKGGELEIVSPE
+73 SPYKGGGLEIVSPE
-87 FDILTGITTLKP
+87 FDILTGVRGLKSITNDLLDNYVGRKLPSNYAYRRT
-99 IVTKAIRDRA
+99 VQQ
-109 RMAVYNNVAPGSYKK
+109 
-124 SYIAGASKRH
+124 
-134 ELFNAAKDF
+134 ELDDIINTNSFREI
-143 LKPGKLEENPKWRKS
+143 PEN
-158 FQDSS
+158 
-163 WWEGFGY
+163 
-170 GNDAKIAEEIR
+170 
-181 EESWKRYLGIK
+181 
-192 HTPKYYVDN
+192 
-201 LDGTV
+201 
-206 SYNLKN
+206 
-212 IPLKHQQNFV
+212 
-222 DEVPRGGKVVTGDY
+222 VVT
-236 IGTAGGN
+236 TGGR
-243 VSASS
+243 
-248 TIEDGYDLVTLKDVW
+248 TITLPNGKTVTLKKAKGNSHGGKAFSAGDVW
-263 DLQPIQDA
+263 KGTTSSGNTSSEIIVGVPGDNAKWMVGKHGNYQGPYNFSDIEKGSAIFVPFDTEGVA
-271 NRAAIL
+271 NISTEGL
-277 PSKLRDKISHIEVQ
+277 KYFKPSK
-291 PDGYKKIVYNNWVPK
+291 YFNN
-306 WFKNFEVSDVIG
+306 
-318 KGPFTN
+318 
-324 KTTIKAV
+324 
-331 QLKNKDLFTKRILS
+331 R
-345 DEEAAN
+345 
-351 KLIQHDLDI
+351 
-360 FEPDMYNS
+360 
-368 VQEAKEAFQS
+368 
-378 IQNSKLKRLKSLS
+378 
-391 KEEYDRIKTEI
+391 
-402 IYKSQDQ
+402 
-409 LLKEYGPYIRP
+409 YI
-420 RNKYADGGVIDE
+420 KYANGGIIDE
-432 DPPQNTSERPITN
+432 DPPQSTSERPITN

-493 SNVARGLTK
+493 SNIARGLTK

-511 RRTVQ
+511 KRTVQ

>member
-16 ARENNPQLKYWDWK
+16 ARESNPQLKYWDWK
-30 KYADDGEVKDNTYI
+30 KYADGGEVKDNTYV

-59 YKIKNDYQYKHGSK
+59 QKIKNDYQYKYGSK
-73 SPYKGGELEIVSPE
+73 SQYKGGELEIVSPE
-87 FDILTGITTLKP
+87 FDILTGVRGLKLTINNLLDNYIGRKLPSNYAYRRTVQQELDDIITTNSFREIP
-99 IVTKAIRDRA
+99 
-109 RMAVYNNVAPGSYKK
+109 
-124 SYIAGASKRH
+124 
-134 ELFNAAKDF
+134 
-143 LKPGKLEENPKWRKS
+143 EN
-158 FQDSS
+158 
-163 WWEGFGY
+163 
-170 GNDAKIAEEIR
+170 
-181 EESWKRYLGIK
+181 
-192 HTPKYYVDN
+192 
-201 LDGTV
+201 
-206 SYNLKN
+206 
-212 IPLKHQQNFV
+212 
-222 DEVPRGGKVVTGDY
+222 VVT
-236 IGTAGGN
+236 TGGR
-243 VSASS
+243 
-248 TIEDGYDLVTLKDVW
+248 TITLPNGKTVTLKKAKGNSHGGKAFSAGDVW
-263 DLQPIQDA
+263 KGTTSSGNNSSEIIVGVPGDNAKWMVGKHGNYQGPYNFSDIEKGSGLFVPFNAEGVADISTEG
-271 NRAAIL
+271 L
-277 PSKLRDKISHIEVQ
+277 KYFKPSK
-291 PDGYKKIVYNNWVPK
+291 YFNN
-306 WFKNFEVSDVIG
+306 
-318 KGPFTN
+318 
-324 KTTIKAV
+324 
-331 QLKNKDLFTKRILS
+331 R
-345 DEEAAN
+345 
-351 KLIQHDLDI
+351 
-360 FEPDMYNS
+360 
-368 VQEAKEAFQS
+368 
-378 IQNSKLKRLKSLS
+378 
-391 KEEYDRIKTEI
+391 
-402 IYKSQDQ
+402 
-409 LLKEYGPYIRP
+409 YI
-420 RNKYADGGVIDE
+420 KYADGGTIDE

-775 EDKDKARK
+775 EDKDKARE

>member
-30 KYADDGEVKDNTYI
+30 KYADGGEVKDNTYV

-59 YKIKNDYQYKHGSK
+59 QRIKNDFQYKYGSK
-73 SPYKGGELEIVSPE
+73 SPYKGGGLEIVSPE
-87 FDILTGITTLKP
+87 FDILTGVRGLKSITNDLLDNYVGRKLPSNYAYRRT
-99 IVTKAIRDRA
+99 VQQ
-109 RMAVYNNVAPGSYKK
+109 
-124 SYIAGASKRH
+124 
-134 ELFNAAKDF
+134 ELDDIINTNSFREI
-143 LKPGKLEENPKWRKS
+143 PEN
-158 FQDSS
+158 
-163 WWEGFGY
+163 
-170 GNDAKIAEEIR
+170 
-181 EESWKRYLGIK
+181 
-192 HTPKYYVDN
+192 
-201 LDGTV
+201 
-206 SYNLKN
+206 
-212 IPLKHQQNFV
+212 
-222 DEVPRGGKVVTGDY
+222 VVT
-236 IGTAGGN
+236 TGGR
-243 VSASS
+243 
-248 TIEDGYDLVTLKDVW
+248 TITLPNGKTVTLKKAKGNSHGGKAFSAGDVW
-263 DLQPIQDA
+263 KGTTSSGNTSSEIIVGVPGDNAKWMVGKHGNYQGPYNFSDIEKGSAIFVPFDTEGVA
-271 NRAAIL
+271 NISTEGL
-277 PSKLRDKISHIEVQ
+277 KYFKPSK
-291 PDGYKKIVYNNWVPK
+291 YFNN
-306 WFKNFEVSDVIG
+306 
-318 KGPFTN
+318 
-324 KTTIKAV
+324 
-331 QLKNKDLFTKRILS
+331 R
-345 DEEAAN
+345 
-351 KLIQHDLDI
+351 
-360 FEPDMYNS
+360 
-368 VQEAKEAFQS
+368 
-378 IQNSKLKRLKSLS
+378 
-391 KEEYDRIKTEI
+391 
-402 IYKSQDQ
+402 
-409 LLKEYGPYIRP
+409 YI
-420 RNKYADGGVIDE
+420 KYANGGIIDE

-745 ATPGQYTKWFNKIPL
+745 ATPGQYTKLFNKIPL

>member
-16 ARENNPQLKYWDWK
+16 ARESNPQLKYWDWK
-30 KYADDGEVKDNTYI
+30 KYADGGEVRDNTYV

-59 YKIKNDYQYKHGSK
+59 QRIKNDFQYKYGSK
-73 SPYKGGELEIVSPE
+73 SPYKGGGLEIVSPE
-87 FDILTGITTLKP
+87 FDILTGVRGLKSITNDLLDNYVGRKLPSNYAYRRT
-99 IVTKAIRDRA
+99 VQQ
-109 RMAVYNNVAPGSYKK
+109 
-124 SYIAGASKRH
+124 
-134 ELFNAAKDF
+134 ELDDIINTNSFREI
-143 LKPGKLEENPKWRKS
+143 PEN
-158 FQDSS
+158 
-163 WWEGFGY
+163 
-170 GNDAKIAEEIR
+170 
-181 EESWKRYLGIK
+181 
-192 HTPKYYVDN
+192 
-201 LDGTV
+201 
-206 SYNLKN
+206 
-212 IPLKHQQNFV
+212 
-222 DEVPRGGKVVTGDY
+222 VVT
-236 IGTAGGN
+236 TGGR
-243 VSASS
+243 
-248 TIEDGYDLVTLKDVW
+248 TITFPNGKTVTLKKAKGNSHGGKAFSAGDVW
-263 DLQPIQDA
+263 KGTTSSGNTSSEIIVGVPGDNAKWMVGKHGNYQGPYNFSDIEKGSAIFVPFDTEGVA
-271 NRAAIL
+271 NISTEGL
-277 PSKLRDKISHIEVQ
+277 KYFKPSK
-291 PDGYKKIVYNNWVPK
+291 YFNN
-306 WFKNFEVSDVIG
+306 
-318 KGPFTN
+318 
-324 KTTIKAV
+324 
-331 QLKNKDLFTKRILS
+331 R
-345 DEEAAN
+345 
-351 KLIQHDLDI
+351 
-360 FEPDMYNS
+360 
-368 VQEAKEAFQS
+368 
-378 IQNSKLKRLKSLS
+378 
-391 KEEYDRIKTEI
+391 
-402 IYKSQDQ
+402 
-409 LLKEYGPYIRP
+409 YI
-420 RNKYADGGVIDE
+420 KYANGGIIDE

-775 EDKDKARK
+775 EDKDKARE